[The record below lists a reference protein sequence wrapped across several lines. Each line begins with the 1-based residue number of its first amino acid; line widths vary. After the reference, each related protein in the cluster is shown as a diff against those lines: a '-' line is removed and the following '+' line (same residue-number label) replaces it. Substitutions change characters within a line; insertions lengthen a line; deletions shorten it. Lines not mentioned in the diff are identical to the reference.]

1 MNAKPQAK
9 QGGLQKFLQRGLGSS
24 RLIEWLRPGGE
35 VRWDRQRLHHLI
47 ESRLEGRKFI
57 VVSNREPFIH
67 RHRPDGGVDC
77 IRPASGMATALH
89 PIMMASGGTWV
100 AHGAGDA
107 DRAMVDEKDS
117 VMVPPEAPG
126 YKLRRVWLSPELE
139 RGYYYGLANEGLWP
153 LCHITFTRPEFR
165 PADWL
170 AYKEANRL
178 FAEAVMQETGGERAL
193 VFIQDYHFCLLPRLL
208 REMSGGRIICAH
220 FWHIP
225 WPNREV
231 FRVFP
236 WGEELLDGLLGNDLL
251 GFHVHYHCQN
261 FLDTVDRCL
270 EARVDT
276 DRSEISRRGHLT
288 RVRPFPISIDFD
300 EDSRIAGSPAV
311 TAAMERWYERLPGLR
326 GKKLGA
332 SIERLDYSKGI
343 PQRIHGLE
351 HFFEQHPEWI
361 GRLCFVQIAVPSR
374 DHLASYQAEQTAV
387 DTAVDRINDRFGTPE
402 WQPVCLLK
410 EHHGPVDMMALHRL
424 TDFFMVN
431 SLHDGMN
438 LVAKE
443 FVASRAD
450 ERGVLI
456 LSRFT
461 GASREL
467 SQAVGVNPY
476 AVEDVARAV
485 HTALT
490 MSPAR
495 QQRRMRLMRDQV
507 AHQNVYRWAGR
518 LLTTMLRIEH
528 QDEGE
533 LLPDPE
539 ESFEDPA

>member
-1 MNAKPQAK
+1 METKTQR
-9 QGGLQKFLQRGLGSS
+9 GGLQGLIKNGLRSTK
-24 RLIEWLRPGGE
+24 LLEWLRPASG
-35 VRWDRQRLHHLI
+35 VRWDRERLHQLI
-47 ESRLEGRKFI
+47 QSRLDGRKFI

-67 RHRPDGGVDC
+67 RRDKSGVIQC

-107 DRAMVDEKDS
+107 DREVVDAQDC

-126 YKLRRVWLSPELE
+126 YKLRRVWVDPELE
-139 RGYYYGLANEGLWP
+139 KGFYYGLSNEGLWP

-165 PADWL
+165 PKDWQ

-178 FAEAVMQETGGERAL
+178 FAEAVLEETQGERAL
-193 VFIQDYHFCLLPRLL
+193 VFIQDYHFCLLPRML
-208 REMSGGRIICAH
+208 REMGGGRIICAQ

-231 FRVFP
+231 FRAFP

-251 GFHVHYHCQN
+251 GFHIHYHCQN
-261 FLDTVDRCL
+261 FLDTVDRSL

-276 DRSEISRRGHLT
+276 DRSEIARRGHLT
-288 RVRPFPISIDFD
+288 RVRPFPISIDF
-300 EDSRIAGSPAV
+300 EADSLLAQSAEV
-311 TAAMERWYERLPGLR
+311 QAAMERWFQRLPGLR
-326 GKKLGA
+326 GRKIGA

-361 GRLCFVQIAVPSR
+361 GKLCFVQIAVPSR
-374 DHLASYQAEQTAV
+374 DHLASYKAEQEAV
-387 DTAVDRINDRFGTPE
+387 DEAVDRVNDRFGTPE

-424 TDFFMVN
+424 ADFFMVN

-443 FVASRAD
+443 FVASRSD

-456 LSRFT
+456 LSHFT

-476 AVEDVARAV
+476 AVEQISAAV
-485 HTALT
+485 STALT

-495 QQRRMRLMRDQV
+495 QQRRMRLMREQV

-518 LLTTMLRIEH
+518 LLTAMLRIEH
-528 QDEGE
+528 LDDLEE
-533 LLPDPE
+533 ENVPE
-539 ESFEDPA
+539 ETFADAA